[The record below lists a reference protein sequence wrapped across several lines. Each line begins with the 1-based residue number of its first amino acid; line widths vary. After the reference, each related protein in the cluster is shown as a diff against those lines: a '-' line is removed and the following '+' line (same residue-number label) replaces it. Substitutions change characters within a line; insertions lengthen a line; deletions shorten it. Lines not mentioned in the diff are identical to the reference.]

1 MGNIFHEIE
10 RGWRHLIDDLGFIG
24 DVLDSLTTTFYI
36 QSKIFREYE
45 TYYKVSTTPLCDD
58 WEVSNLLNGAVIA
71 SKESNNLVESLK
83 DSSLNGAYS
92 KFNHIA
98 KKICTNPK
106 YYNVLSKPIGT
117 DFNTKLSNKTIRGF
131 LGLKEEVEGYVIS
144 TFNALYHS
152 YNYLIDNYSFELE
165 PSVLY
170 DKYNSYKYMGTIVK
184 DDITHYV
191 TSIGLEN
198 NQVVVRTIYILK
210 VANVNTIVGD
220 NIYLP
225 IYWEDGEFLYV
236 SVNNRIEYILIDG
249 NEKLI
254 TFLKDKEDYQYP
266 TLVCKLL
273 GVNTANPEYRE
284 GSDVYGIT
292 SKLMKRSGLDW
303 EDIYKQLSGD
313 LSDIDK
319 PTDKDYSYANDMK
332 NITNIMVTL
341 ACSVNANNP
350 LIIEYMYRLFK
361 QCSVNSD
368 SLFGSNAGKVFYK
381 HLGYGHEI
389 RWNNITYTKENGK
402 VCRPK
407 QYVSES
413 KKEEILES
421 YTHTDINGNTT
432 TGIKRTT
439 TKVLHLYHQVS
450 NDTYYKVSVYN
461 PVHVTN
467 ALGKEIK
474 TDLPIFSNMKPRTKK
489 DIEAILDG
497 RKSLDEDG
505 DTDSTEFIIP
515 LFPAIVRLMGAYKG
529 SSLITISLR
538 GVWQAKKRVKKKWY
552 ATTGFAV
559 TRIIVSI
566 VIIIVTW
573 GSGTPF
579 VIVANAA
586 ANIALNIL
594 IQILIS
600 LSIKLAIKYVCK
612 VFRIEGLGLI
622 VANLVSTIC
631 ETAIGNSIGYSNS
644 MIALSSGLS
653 DMIVSGSMSLDN
665 FANALSNTA
674 FMGLAGKMPILATVY
689 KLVQDPQYL
698 QAINNKQ
705 WSQVLITTAST
716 YATAMAIN
724 AMGEAKEAEPQYETL
739 KYGIKDTTPTL
750 GESFRQQLDSVS
762 LSSIVEMPIAYNMM
776 ENQVTLDK
784 IQQNLSEL
792 QAKLDSQNKLK
803 NALENRSN
811 LLNSILLNQ
820 SLIGV

>member
-1 MGNIFHEIE
+1 MSNIFHKLE

-36 QSKIFREYE
+36 QSKIFKEYE
-45 TYYKVSTTPLCDD
+45 TYFKVSTTPLCDD
-58 WEVSNLLNGAVIA
+58 WEVSNLLNGAVMA
-71 SKESNNLVESLK
+71 SKESNNLVENLK

-106 YYNVLSKPIGT
+106 YYDVLSKPTGT
-117 DFNTKLSNKTIRGF
+117 DFNTKLSNKSIKGV
-131 LGLKEEVEGYVIS
+131 LGLESEVEGYAVS
-144 TFNALYHS
+144 KFNALYHS
-152 YNYLIDNYSFELE
+152 YNYLIDNYSFEIE

-170 DKYNSYKYMGTIVK
+170 NNTNSYKYMGTLIK
-184 DDITHYV
+184 GNTTHYI
-191 TSIGLEN
+191 TSIGLNN
-198 NQVVVRTIYILK
+198 NQVLVRTVYIHK
-210 VANVNTIVGD
+210 VANTNTIIGD
-220 NIYLP
+220 TTYLP
-225 IYWEDGEFLYV
+225 IYWEDGEFLYTSVNDRIDYV
-236 SVNNRIEYILIDG
+236 SVDN
-249 NEKLI
+249 NEKLSK
-254 TFLKDKEDYQYP
+254 FLIDSEDYQYP

-273 GVNTANPEYRE
+273 GVNTANPEYRK
-284 GSDVYGIT
+284 GSDVYGVT

-313 LSDIDK
+313 LSVIDK
-319 PTDKDYSYANDMK
+319 PTEKDYSYANDMK

-350 LIIEYMYRLFK
+350 LIIEYMYKLFK
-361 QCSVNSD
+361 QCVFNSNE
-368 SLFGSNAGKVFYK
+368 LFGSSTGKVFYK
-381 HLGYGHEI
+381 HLGYSHEI
-389 RWNNITYTKENGK
+389 RWSNITYTKENGK
-402 VCRPK
+402 ICRPK
-407 QYVSES
+407 QYASES
-413 KKEEILES
+413 KEEEVLNS
-421 YTHTDINGNTT
+421 YTHTDINGNVT

-439 TKVLHLYHQVS
+439 TKVLHLYHQISDDV
-450 NDTYYKVSVYN
+450 YYKVSVYN

-467 ALGKEIK
+467 ALGKETK

-489 DIEAILDG
+489 DIEAILEG

-505 DTDSTEFIIP
+505 DTDNTEFIVP

-552 ATTGFAV
+552 ATKWFAV

-566 VIIIVTW
+566 VIIVVTW
-573 GSGTPF
+573 GTGTPF
-579 VIVANAA
+579 VIAANAA
-586 ANIALNIL
+586 ANVALNIL

-600 LSIKLAIKYVCK
+600 LSIKLAVKYVCK
-612 VFRIEGLGLI
+612 VFKIEGLGLI
-622 VANLVSTIC
+622 VANMVTTIC
-631 ETAIGNSIGYSNS
+631 ETAIGSSIGYSNS

-665 FANALSNTA
+665 FANALSNSA

-716 YATAMAIN
+716 YATSIAIN
-724 AMGEAKEAEPQYETL
+724 SMGTKKTEPQYETL

-750 GESFRQQLDSVS
+750 GELFRQQLDSVS

-792 QAKLDSQNKLK
+792 QAKLDTQNKLK

>member
-1 MGNIFHEIE
+1 MSNIFHKIE

-36 QSKIFREYE
+36 QSKIFKEYE
-45 TYYKVSTTPLCDD
+45 TYFKVSTTPLCDD
-58 WEVSNLLNGAVIA
+58 WEVSNLLNGAVMA
-71 SKESNNLVESLK
+71 SKESNNLVENLK

-106 YYNVLSKPIGT
+106 YYDVLSKPTGT
-117 DFNTKLSNKTIRGF
+117 DFNTKLSLKSIKGL
-131 LGLKEEVEGYVIS
+131 LGLDVEGYAVS
-144 TFNALYHS
+144 NFNALYHS
-152 YNYLIDNYSFELE
+152 YNYLIDNYSFDIE

-170 DKYNSYKYMGTIVK
+170 DTNNSYKYMGTLIK
-184 DDITHYV
+184 GDTTHYV
-191 TSIGLEN
+191 TSIGLNN
-198 NQVVVRTIYILK
+198 NQVLVRTVYIHK
-210 VANVNTIVGD
+210 VANVNTIIGD
-220 NIYLP
+220 TTYLP
-225 IYWEDGEFLYV
+225 IYWEEGEFLYL
-236 SVNNRIEYILIDG
+236 SINDRIDYIRVDS
-249 NEKLI
+249 NEKLS
-254 TFLKDKEDYQYP
+254 TFLKDSEDYQYP

-273 GVNTANPEYRE
+273 GVNTANPEYRK
-284 GSDVYGIT
+284 GSDVYGLT

-313 LSDIDK
+313 LSAIDN

-350 LIIEYMYRLFK
+350 LIIEYMYKLFK
-361 QCSVNSD
+361 QCVFNSNE
-368 SLFGSNAGKVFYK
+368 LFGSSAGKVFYK
-381 HLGYGHEI
+381 HLGYSHEI
-389 RWNNITYTKENGK
+389 RWSNITYTKENGK
-402 VCRPK
+402 VCRLK

-413 KKEEILES
+413 KEEEVLNS
-421 YTHTDINGNTT
+421 YTHTDINGNIT

-439 TKVLHLYHQVS
+439 TKVLHLYHQISDDV
-450 NDTYYKVSVYN
+450 YYKVSVYN

-505 DTDSTEFIIP
+505 DTDNTEFIIP

-586 ANIALNIL
+586 ANVALNIL

-600 LSIKLAIKYVCK
+600 LSIKLAVKYVCK

-622 VANLVSTIC
+622 VANMVTTIC

-653 DMIVSGSMSLDN
+653 DMVVSGSMSLDN
-665 FANALSNTA
+665 FANALSNSA

-716 YATAMAIN
+716 YATAIAIN
-724 AMGEAKEAEPQYETL
+724 SMGETKETEPQYETL